1 MDGVHVYSTEQ
12 DINQLAAHHFE
23 DQNLL
28 QGKWN
33 SEVDTLKENQRKEY
47 REWLMKMLE
56 EHQTNVT
63 LPTPVYVNR
72 KHNVLSMNCHISLDV
87 RLSLIFRN
95 SRRESRGFLKA
106 RPLGVSHQH
115 VRDTSVTG
123 N

>member
-1 MDGVHVYSTEQ
+1 MAQAVDGVHVYSTEQ

-33 SEVDTLKENQRKEY
+33 SEVDTLKETQRKEY

-63 LPTPVYVNR
+63 LPTPMYANR
-72 KHNVLSMNCHISLDV
+72 TCNGFSLNCCISLNIGQGFVFD
-87 RLSLIFRN
+87 N
-95 SRRESRGFLKA
+95 SCTEKQEFSY
-106 RPLGVSHQH
+106 S
-115 VRDTSVTG
+115 
-123 N
+123 

>member
-1 MDGVHVYSTEQ
+1 MAQAVEGVHVYSTEQ

-33 SEVDTLKENQRKEY
+33 SEVDTLKETQRKEY

-63 LPTPVYVNR
+63 LSTPMYANR
-72 KHNVLSMNCHISLDV
+72 TCNDFSLNCCISLNIRQGFV
-87 RLSLIFRN
+87 FKN
-95 SRRESRGFLKA
+95 SCTEKQRFSYK
-106 RPLGVSHQH
+106 
-115 VRDTSVTG
+115 
-123 N
+123 

>member
-1 MDGVHVYSTEQ
+1 MLCILFPVLFCAHYRQTQEMAQAVEGVHVYSTEH

-33 SEVDTLKENQRKEY
+33 SEVDTLKETQRKEY

-63 LPTPVYVNR
+63 LPTP
-72 KHNVLSMNCHISLDV
+72 M
-87 RLSLIFRN
+87 
-95 SRRESRGFLKA
+95 
-106 RPLGVSHQH
+106 
-115 VRDTSVTG
+115 
-123 N
+123 

>member
-1 MDGVHVYSTEQ
+1 MAQAVEGVHVYSTER

-33 SEVDTLKENQRKEY
+33 SEVDTLKETQRKEY

-63 LPTPVYVNR
+63 LPTPMYVNR
-72 KHNVLSMNCHISLDV
+72 TCNDFSLNCCISPNI
-87 RLSLIFRN
+87 RQGFIFKN
-95 SRRESRGFLKA
+95 S
-106 RPLGVSHQH
+106 
-115 VRDTSVTG
+115 
-123 N
+123 

>member
-33 SEVDTLKENQRKEY
+33 SEVDTLKETQRKEY

-63 LPTPVYVNR
+63 LPTPMYANR
-72 KHNVLSMNCHISLDV
+72 TCNGFSLNCCISLNIGQGFVFD
-87 RLSLIFRN
+87 N
-95 SRRESRGFLKA
+95 SCTEKQEFSY
-106 RPLGVSHQH
+106 S
-115 VRDTSVTG
+115 
-123 N
+123 

>member
-1 MDGVHVYSTEQ
+1 MARAVEGVHVYSTEQ

-33 SEVDTLKENQRKEY
+33 SEVDTLKETQRKEY

-63 LPTPVYVNR
+63 LPTPTYVYMRDSNF
-72 KHNVLSMNCHISLDV
+72 SL
-87 RLSLIFRN
+87 N
-95 SRRESRGFLKA
+95 
-106 RPLGVSHQH
+106 
-115 VRDTSVTG
+115 
-123 N
+123 

>member
-1 MDGVHVYSTEQ
+1 MEGVHVYSTEQ

-33 SEVDTLKENQRKEY
+33 SEVDTLKETQRKEY

-63 LPTPVYVNR
+63 LPTPMYAN
-72 KHNVLSMNCHISLDV
+72 KTFNDFSLNCCISPNVREGFV
-87 RLSLIFRN
+87 FKN
-95 SRRESRGFLKA
+95 SCTEKQGF
-106 RPLGVSHQH
+106 SYE
-115 VRDTSVTG
+115 
-123 N
+123 

>member
-1 MDGVHVYSTEQ
+1 MLNNAYSEQSIIKYNENHLWPLMSFSFEFCEHFRQTQEMARAVDGVHVYNTEQ

-33 SEVDTLKENQRKEY
+33 SEVDTLKETQRKEY

-63 LPTPVYVNR
+63 LPTPTYVY
-72 KHNVLSMNCHISLDV
+72 
-87 RLSLIFRN
+87 
-95 SRRESRGFLKA
+95 RREI
-106 RPLGVSHQH
+106 VI
-115 VRDTSVTG
+115 SV
-123 N
+123 